1 MKMNIRKTELTDI
14 EELQKLYEHARTF
27 MADHGNPTQWGNTYP
42 PKSLIEQDI
51 RDGVSYVCEEAGQ
64 LLAVFFYKKGRDDT
78 YAKIYEGQW
87 LNEDP
92 YGVVHRI
99 ASSGTRKGCASFCL
113 NWALTQCGNLKIDTH
128 RDNRIMQHLHDKNG
142 FTYCGI
148 IYLDDG
154 TERLA
159 YQKQLG

>member
-1 MKMNIRKTELTDI
+1 MNIRKTELTDI

-87 LNEDP
+87 LRRLPLRCRAPD
-92 YGVVHRI
+92 RI
-99 ASSGTRKGCASFCL
+99 QRNSQRMRFFCL

-128 RDNRIMQHLHDKNG
+128 RDNRIMQHLLDKNG